1 LTLARSDIERGKFM
15 AYINK
20 QNKFTAATLAVF
32 FLAAIA
38 FEAVAEDPLPPLGL
52 PDQGQLRLQMG
63 INVESGPGA
72 IGHVPR
78 RFVHVPTGLQ
88 QQIGVRS
95 KCILQFAGPY
105 SLTVLS
111 STGGNG
117 SGDIGVGPDSLGV
130 PNGPKG
136 VACYRFTANLNEV
149 LEFGLGGDTLDPV
162 LIDANAFWRL
172 ELDVEVKKNARL
184 FLDVLIAGSVSATY
198 ELRSGSN
205 IDPTDPDASD
215 EPGAAIWNCLAS
227 SDSGPDSGENDNCR
241 WIVNEI
247 GTSFRIRPGSGE
259 GSWEG
264 GGDFVGNA
272 YANNSVIYLTKGDIG
287 VLGCETG
294 SAPGGTDT
302 STIGDG
308 INDAQCQVTR
318 LDPSLSTGG
327 ETTCEANVGYV
338 FRNLSD
344 GLEGCELLKNPGE
357 QLAASV
363 DICFPPEDS
372 QLLGFDSPKTQV
384 QFTNPLDPENPFD
397 FTPERCDGTID
408 QDSNGNRIMTEVLNS
423 PGTYDLI
430 DVPGQTYPD
439 DKVEY
444 ACVLDNAEE
453 YQGPIAMPKMQV
465 CQTILF
471 WGDIRWNR

>member
-1 LTLARSDIERGKFM
+1 MQYVDRQFH
-15 AYINK
+15 
-20 QNKFTAATLAVF
+20 FAAGSLVAF
-32 FLAAIA
+32 FLATFA
-38 FEAVAEDPLPPLGL
+38 FNAFADDPVPPAGL

-63 INVESGPGA
+63 IDVESGPGA

-88 QQIGVRS
+88 QQIGVTK

-105 SLTVLS
+105 SLTTLT
-111 STGGNG
+111 STGGSG
-117 SGDIGVGPDSLGV
+117 SGDIGIGPDSLGV
-130 PNGPKG
+130 PYGPKG
-136 VACYRFTANLNEV
+136 VACYRMTANLNEV
-149 LEFGLGGDTLDPV
+149 LEFGIGGDTINPS

-198 ELRSGSN
+198 ELRSGTS

-215 EPGAAIWNCLAS
+215 ELGSLIWNCNANS
-227 SDSGPDSGENDNCR
+227 DSGSDSGPNDNCR
-241 WIVNEI
+241 WVIDEL
-247 GTSFRIRPGSGE
+247 GTSFRIRPGAGE
-259 GSWEG
+259 ASWEG
-264 GGDFVGNA
+264 GGDFSGNA
-272 YANNSVIYLTKGDIG
+272 YANNSVIYLTKADIG

-308 INDAQCQVTR
+308 INDAQCTVTR

-327 ETTCEANVGYV
+327 ETTCQANVGYL
-338 FRNLSD
+338 FLNLSE
-344 GLEGCELLKNPGE
+344 GLEGCELVKNPGE
-357 QLAASV
+357 QLAASI

-372 QLLGFDSPKTQV
+372 QPLGFDAPRTQV
-384 QFTNPLDPENPFD
+384 QFANPLDPESPFN

-408 QDSNGNRIMTEVLNS
+408 DDSNGNRIMTEVLNN
-423 PGTYDLI
+423 PGAYDLI
-430 DVPGQTYPD
+430 DVPDQIYPD

-453 YQGPIAMPKMQV
+453 YLGPAGDQKMQV
-465 CQTILF
+465 CQTMLF
-471 WGDIRWNR
+471 WGDIRWSR